1 MLDSKYCKIED
12 FLLDDSFVEW
22 VLGNSREQD
31 SYWENFLSKRPE
43 CEENLKQASNIILSF
58 RVKPVQDLSQQQIDQ
73 IIATVKSR
81 YNQQTTA
88 DIIPLPKRKF
98 AIPGWLRYAAIIT
111 VCSSLGWFGYNVYKS
126 KKTVSDQ
133 VAVLQTYHQV
143 TNNGATPMLIKL
155 PDHSSV
161 VLRPNAQLRYPNV
174 FTGNKREVSLIGE
187 AFFEVSKNP
196 KKPFFVYS
204 NELTVRVVGTSFIIK
219 AKKGDNQYKV
229 IVSTGKVEVTTHNK
243 DNSANGRHSILLT
256 PNQQVVLYRDDLH
269 LEKVVLKKPLLLSKE
284 STKIYFNFIGTPFPK
299 VISTIEEAYG
309 VSILYDE
316 KIMAN
321 CQLTASLVD
330 QPLDERLRLICKAVE
345 AEYKIIDGHIV
356 IDGKGCN

>member
-1 MLDSKYCKIED
+1 MLDNKYCKIED

-22 VLGNSREQD
+22 ILGNSREQD
-31 SYWENFLSKRPE
+31 SYWENFLARRPE
-43 CEENLKQASNIILSF
+43 CEENLKQASAILLSF
-58 RVKPVQDLSQQQIDQ
+58 KIKPVEDLSEQQINE
-73 IIATVKSR
+73 IVANVKSR
-81 YNQQTTA
+81 YRQDTTA
-88 DIIPLPKRKF
+88 VITIPRKNLLTINLF
-98 AIPGWLRYAAIIT
+98 RYAAILTIFF
-111 VCSSLGWFGYNVYKS
+111 SLGWFGYKVFERKTHTSPQIASLPTYYK
-126 KKTVSDQ
+126 
-133 VAVLQTYHQV
+133 V
-143 TNNGATPMLIKL
+143 TNSGTTPMLVKL

-161 VLRPNAQLRYPNV
+161 VLKQNAQLQYPSI
-174 FTGNKREVSLIGE
+174 FTGNKREVNLIGE

-204 NELTVRVVGTSFIIK
+204 NELTVRVVGTSFTVK
-219 AKKGDNQYKV
+219 ADKGDRQYKI

-243 DNSANGRHSILLT
+243 INSANSRHSILLT
-256 PNQQVVLYRDDLH
+256 PNQQAVLYRDDLH
-269 LEKVVLKKPLLLSKE
+269 LEKDILKKPLLLSKE
-284 STKIYFNFIGTPFPK
+284 STQIHFNFVSTPFPK